1 MQNNFIIGLIGGS
14 GSGKS
19 IVASAAADMGY
30 THIDTD
36 KIGHEVILS
45 PSHTYFKII
54 ETFGRG
60 IVGKDG
66 EIDRHKLGEIV
77 FSSKKKLEL
86 LSSLTHPAI
95 VEKTLSIIDKKTIID
110 GAVLYKTPE
119 LFDICNKIIAV
130 TNDEKRRIKFISRRD
145 LISEDMAEI
154 RIKSQPDNGFYES
167 LADYVIKSDGD
178 IDKLYNM
185 SVETIKRCEGA

>member
-1 MQNNFIIGLIGGS
+1 MMQNKLIIGLVGGS

-19 IVASAAADMGY
+19 IVASAAVDMGY

-45 PSHTYFKII
+45 PSKTYFKII
-54 ETFGRG
+54 EEFGRG

-66 EIDRHKLGEIV
+66 EINRQKLGEIV
-77 FSSKKKLEL
+77 FSNNKKLEL
-86 LSSLTHPAI
+86 LSSITHPAI
-95 VEKTLSIIDKKTIID
+95 VEKTLSIIDAKTIID

-145 LISEDMAEI
+145 LISEDMAKI
-154 RIKSQPDNGFYES
+154 R
-167 LADYVIKSDGD
+167 
-178 IDKLYNM
+178 KLKNV
-185 SVETIKRCEGA
+185 SNRIIR